1 VHGAAA
7 VVVPKVLL
15 TFQAALFIGLISA
28 IFIFNG
34 QLQALQKVQTGFAT
48 DSRLIIS
55 GLPKDSVY
63 TQNPSRVISRLNRLD
78 DVAIT
83 MPLDTHLT
91 DSFLYSFELTFPNGS
106 TSDNTIPAVGTG
118 LQAAKNLGLTFLA
131 GRDFEVEH
139 TSDWFVSSES
149 KSQASILITESLAR
163 LSGFKTAEDAVGQTF
178 LRGGLNLRIV
188 GVVEDVL
195 LGNIRE
201 SYSQVLFI
209 CGFTLTPNMNVLLT
223 HQPDISLLQQ
233 TALINNIKEVL
244 AEELNVF
251 EPNISLVSDNANANL
266 DADKRLLNIISM
278 FGALVII
285 IACVGVFGLAS
296 FATH

>member
-1 VHGAAA
+1 V
-7 VVVPKVLL
+7 
-15 TFQAALFIGLISA
+15 T
-28 IFIFNG
+28 
-34 QLQALQKVQTGFAT
+34 
-48 DSRLIIS
+48 
-55 GLPKDSVY
+55 
-63 TQNPSRVISRLNRLD
+63 
-78 DVAIT
+78 
-83 MPLDTHLT
+83 
-91 DSFLYSFELTFPNGS
+91 
-106 TSDNTIPAVGTG
+106 
-118 LQAAKNLGLTFLA
+118 A

-149 KSQASILITESLAR
+149 KSQASILITESLTR

-233 TALINNIKEVL
+233 IALINNIKEVL

-278 FGALVII
+278 FGVLVII

-296 FATH
+296 FATHQRRREVAMRKVLGATRLSIVNLLAKEFLLLVGISVAFAWPLTYWLMAQWLQEFNQRISQSIWVYLLATIIVVMVTWLTVASLAFKAASERPSKVLKNE